1 MDLLP
6 LTWVFIALY
15 FSGHEVRG
23 QPDPP
28 CGGRLNS
35 KDAGYITSPG
45 YPQDYPS
52 HQNCEWIVYAPEPN
66 QKIVLNFNPHFEIEK
81 HDCKYDFIEIRDG
94 DSESADLLGKHCG
107 NIAPPTIISSG
118 SMLYI
123 KFTSDY
129 ARQGAGFSLRYE
141 IFKTGSEDCS
151 KNFTSPNGTIES
163 PGFPEKYPH
172 NLDCTFTILAKPK
185 MEIILQFLTFDLE
198 HDPLQ
203 VGEGDCKYDW
213 LDIWDGIPHV
223 GPLIGKYCGTKTP
236 SELRSSTGILSL
248 TFHTDMAVAKDGFS
262 ARYYLVHQEPLEN
275 FQCNVPLG
283 MESGRIA
290 NEQIT
295 ASSTYSDGRWT
306 PQQSRLHGDDNG
318 WTPNLDSN
326 KEYLQVDLRFLT
338 MLTAIATQGAIS
350 RETQNGY
357 YVKSYKLEVST
368 NGEDWM
374 VYRHGKNHKVFQAN
388 NDASEVVLNKLHAP
402 LLTRFVRIR
411 PQSWHSG
418 IALRLELF
426 GCRVTDAPCSNML
439 GMLSGLIP
447 DSHISASSTQEYLWS
462 PSTARLISS
471 RSGWF
476 PRIPQAQPGEEW
488 LQVDLGA
495 PKTVKGVIIQGA
507 RGGDSSTAVE
517 ARAFVRKFKVSY
529 SLNGKDWEYIPDPRT
544 QQPKLFEGN
553 VHYDSPDIRRFD
565 PVPAQYVRVYPER
578 WSPAGIGMR
587 LEVLGCDWTDS
598 KPTVETLGPTVK
610 SEETTTPYPIEE
622 EATECG
628 ENCSFEDDKD
638 LQLPSGF
645 NCNFDF
651 PEEPCGWMYDHAKW
665 LRSTWASSSS
675 PSDQTFP
682 DDRNFLRMQSDSRR
696 EGQYGRI
703 ISPPVHLPQSPMCL
717 EFQFQATGGRG
728 VELQV
733 VREGSQESK
742 LLWVIREDQGGQWK
756 HGRIILP
763 SYDMEYQIVF
773 QGVIG
778 KGHSGEIAID
788 DIRISTDI
796 PLDSCMEPM
805 SAFAGENYKVNIPE
819 IHGREGYEDEID
831 DEYEVD
837 WSNSSFPTSGAGDPS
852 ADKEKSWL
860 YTLDPILITI
870 IAMSSLGVLLGAT
883 CAGLLLYCTCSY
895 SGLSSRSCTTLENYN
910 FELYDGLKH
919 KVKMNHQKCCSEA

>member
-1 MDLLP
+1 MDMLP
-6 LTWVFIALY
+6 LTWVFLALY
-15 FSGHEVRG
+15 FSGHKVRS

-52 HQNCEWIVYAPEPN
+52 HQNCEWVVYAPEPN

-118 SMLYI
+118 SVLYI

-172 NLDCTFTILAKPK
+172 NLDCTFTILAKPR

-236 SELRSSTGILSL
+236 SKLRSSTGVLSL

-262 ARYYLVHQEPLEN
+262 ARYYLVHQEPPEN
-275 FQCNVPLG
+275 FQCNIPLG

-290 NEQIT
+290 NEQIS
-295 ASSTYSDGRWT
+295 ASSTFSDGRWT

-350 RETQNGY
+350 RETQRGY

-388 NDASEVVLNKLHAP
+388 SDATEVVLNKLHTP
-402 LLTRFVRIR
+402 LLTRFIRIR
-411 PQSWHSG
+411 PQTWHLG

-426 GCRVTDAPCSNML
+426 GCRVTDAPCSDML
-439 GMLSGLIP
+439 GMLSGLIA
-447 DSHISASSTQEYLWS
+447 DTQISASSTREYLWTS
-462 PSTARLISS
+462 SAARLVSS

-476 PRIPQAQPGEEW
+476 PRNPQAQPGEEW
-488 LQVDLGA
+488 LQVDLGT

-507 RGGDSSTAVE
+507 RGGDSISAME

-529 SLNGKDWEYIPDPRT
+529 SLNGKDWEYIQDPRT

-553 VHYDSPDIRRFD
+553 MHYDTPDIRRFD

-598 KPTVETLGPTVK
+598 KPTVETLGPTIK
-610 SEETTTPYPIEE
+610 TEETTTPYPMDEDV
-622 EATECG
+622 TDCG

-665 LRSTWASSSS
+665 LRSTWIGSAS
-675 PSDQTFP
+675 PNDRTFP
-682 DDRNFLRMQSDSRR
+682 DDKNFLRLQSDSQG
-696 EGQYGRI
+696 EGQYGRL
-703 ISPPVHLPQSPMCL
+703 ISPPVHLPRNPVCM
-717 EFQFQATGGRG
+717 EFQYQATGGHG
-728 VELQV
+728 VALQV
-733 VREGSQESK
+733 VREASQESK
-742 LLWVIREDQGGQWK
+742 LLWIIREDQGSEWK

-773 QGVIG
+773 EGVIG
-778 KGHSGEIAID
+778 KGRSGEIAID
-788 DIRISTDI
+788 DIRISTDV
-796 PLDSCMEPM
+796 PLENCMEPI
-805 SAFAGENYKVNIPE
+805 SAFAVDIPE
-819 IHGREGYEDEID
+819 IHGGEGYEDEID
-831 DEYEVD
+831 DEYEGD
-837 WSNSSFPTSGAGDPS
+837 WSNSSSPTSGAGGPS
-852 ADKEKSWL
+852 SGKEKSWL
-860 YTLDPILITI
+860 YTLDPFLITI

>member
-1 MDLLP
+1 M
-6 LTWVFIALY
+6 
-15 FSGHEVRG
+15 
-23 QPDPP
+23 
-28 CGGRLNS
+28 NS

-118 SMLYI
+118 SVLYI

-262 ARYYLVHQEPLEN
+262 ARYYLVHQDPPEN

-290 NEQIT
+290 NEQIS
-295 ASSTYSDGRWT
+295 ASSTYSDERWT

-318 WTPNLDSN
+318 WTPNLDSS

-388 NDASEVVLNKLHAP
+388 NDATEVVL
-402 LLTRFVRIR
+402 
-411 PQSWHSG
+411 
-418 IALRLELF
+418 
-426 GCRVTDAPCSNML
+426 
-439 GMLSGLIP
+439 
-447 DSHISASSTQEYLWS
+447 
-462 PSTARLISS
+462 SS

-488 LQVDLGA
+488 LQVDLGV

-507 RGGDSSTAVE
+507 RGGDSITAVE

-529 SLNGKDWEYIPDPRT
+529 SLNGRDWEYIQDPRT

-553 VHYDSPDIRRFD
+553 MHYDTPDIRRFD

-610 SEETTTPYPIEE
+610 SEETTTPYPIDE

-645 NCNFDF
+645 NCNFDL

-665 LRSTWASSSS
+665 LRSTWTSSSS
-675 PSDQTFP
+675 PNDRTFP
-682 DDRNFLRMQSDSRR
+682 DDRNFLRLQSDGRR
-696 EGQYGRI
+696 EGQYARL
-703 ISPPVHLPQSPMCL
+703 ISPPVHLPRSPVCM
-717 EFQFQATGGRG
+717 EFQYQATGGRG
-728 VELQV
+728 LALQV
-733 VREGSQESK
+733 VREASQESK
-742 LLWVIREDQGGQWK
+742 LLWVIREDQGNEWK

-773 QGVIG
+773 EGVIG
-778 KGHSGEIAID
+778 KGRSGEIAID
-788 DIRISTDI
+788 DIRISTDV
-796 PLDSCMEPM
+796 PLENCMEPI
-805 SAFAGENYKVNIPE
+805 SAFAVDIPE

-837 WSNSSFPTSGAGDPS
+837 WTNSSSPTSGSGAPS

>member
-1 MDLLP
+1 MDLFP
-6 LTWVFIALY
+6 LTWVFLALC
-15 FSGHEVRG
+15 FSGPEVRG

-118 SMLYI
+118 SVLYI

-290 NEQIT
+290 NEQIS

-306 PQQSRLHGDDNG
+306 PQQSRLHGEDNG

-326 KEYLQVDLRFLT
+326 KEYLQVDLHFLT

-374 VYRHGKNHKVFQAN
+374 VYRHGKNHKV
-388 NDASEVVLNKLHAP
+388 K
-402 LLTRFVRIR
+402 
-411 PQSWHSG
+411 HS
-418 IALRLELF
+418 
-426 GCRVTDAPCSNML
+426 
-439 GMLSGLIP
+439 
-447 DSHISASSTQEYLWS
+447 
-462 PSTARLISS
+462 
-471 RSGWF
+471 
-476 PRIPQAQPGEEW
+476 QP
-488 LQVDLGA
+488 
-495 PKTVKGVIIQGA
+495 
-507 RGGDSSTAVE
+507 
-517 ARAFVRKFKVSY
+517 
-529 SLNGKDWEYIPDPRT
+529 
-544 QQPKLFEGN
+544 
-553 VHYDSPDIRRFD
+553 
-565 PVPAQYVRVYPER
+565 
-578 WSPAGIGMR
+578 
-587 LEVLGCDWTDS
+587 
-598 KPTVETLGPTVK
+598 
-610 SEETTTPYPIEE
+610 
-622 EATECG
+622 
-628 ENCSFEDDKD
+628 
-638 LQLPSGF
+638 
-645 NCNFDF
+645 
-651 PEEPCGWMYDHAKW
+651 
-665 LRSTWASSSS
+665 
-675 PSDQTFP
+675 
-682 DDRNFLRMQSDSRR
+682 
-696 EGQYGRI
+696 
-703 ISPPVHLPQSPMCL
+703 
-717 EFQFQATGGRG
+717 
-728 VELQV
+728 
-733 VREGSQESK
+733 
-742 LLWVIREDQGGQWK
+742 
-756 HGRIILP
+756 
-763 SYDMEYQIVF
+763 
-773 QGVIG
+773 
-778 KGHSGEIAID
+778 
-788 DIRISTDI
+788 
-796 PLDSCMEPM
+796 
-805 SAFAGENYKVNIPE
+805 
-819 IHGREGYEDEID
+819 
-831 DEYEVD
+831 
-837 WSNSSFPTSGAGDPS
+837 
-852 ADKEKSWL
+852 
-860 YTLDPILITI
+860 
-870 IAMSSLGVLLGAT
+870 
-883 CAGLLLYCTCSY
+883 
-895 SGLSSRSCTTLENYN
+895 
-910 FELYDGLKH
+910 
-919 KVKMNHQKCCSEA
+919 SEASRKGAEG

>member
-1 MDLLP
+1 MDMFP
-6 LTWVFIALY
+6 LTWVFLALY
-15 FSGHEVRG
+15 FSGHKVRS
-23 QPDPP
+23 QPEPP

-52 HQNCEWIVYAPEPN
+52 HQNCEWVVYAPEPN

-81 HDCKYDFIEIRDG
+81 HDC
-94 DSESADLLGKHCG
+94 
-107 NIAPPTIISSG
+107 
-118 SMLYI
+118 
-123 KFTSDY
+123 
-129 ARQGAGFSLRYE
+129 
-141 IFKTGSEDCS
+141 SEDCS

-172 NLDCTFTILAKPK
+172 NLDCTFTILAKPR

-236 SELRSSTGILSL
+236 SKLRSSTGILSL

-262 ARYYLVHQEPLEN
+262 ARYNLVHQEPPEN
-275 FQCNVPLG
+275 FQCNIPLG

-290 NEQIT
+290 NEQIS
-295 ASSTYSDGRWT
+295 ASSTFSDGRWT

-338 MLTAIATQGAIS
+338 VLTAIATQGAIS
-350 RETQNGY
+350 RETQRGY

-388 NDASEVVLNKLHAP
+388 NDATEVVLNKLHMP
-402 LLTRFVRIR
+402 LLTRFIRIR
-411 PQSWHSG
+411 PQTWHLG

-439 GMLSGLIP
+439 GMLSGLIA
-447 DSHISASSTQEYLWS
+447 DTQISASSTREYLWS
-462 PSTARLISS
+462 PSTARLVSS

-476 PRIPQAQPGEEW
+476 PRNPQAQPGEEW
-488 LQVDLGA
+488 LQVDLGT

-507 RGGDSSTAVE
+507 RGGDSISAME

-529 SLNGKDWEYIPDPRT
+529 SLNGKDWEYIQDPRT

-553 VHYDSPDIRRFD
+553 MHYDTPDIRRFD

-598 KPTVETLGPTVK
+598 KPTVETLGPTIK
-610 SEETTTPYPIEE
+610 SEETTTPYPMDED
-622 EATECG
+622 ATECG

-651 PEEPCGWMYDHAKW
+651 PEEPCGWLYDHAKW
-665 LRSTWASSSS
+665 LRSTWISSVS
-675 PSDQTFP
+675 PNDGTFP
-682 DDRNFLRMQSDSRR
+682 DDKNFLRLQSDGRR
-696 EGQYGRI
+696 EGQYGRL
-703 ISPPVHLPQSPMCL
+703 ISPPVHLPRSPVCM
-717 EFQFQATGGRG
+717 EFQYQATGGHG
-728 VELQV
+728 VALQV
-733 VREGSQESK
+733 VREASQESK
-742 LLWVIREDQGGQWK
+742 LLWVIREDQGSEWK

-773 QGVIG
+773 EGVIG
-778 KGHSGEIAID
+778 KGRSGEIAID
-788 DIRISTDI
+788 DIRISTDV
-796 PLDSCMEPM
+796 PLENCM
-805 SAFAGENYKVNIPE
+805 VDIPE
-819 IHGREGYEDEID
+819 IHGGEGYEDEID
-831 DEYEVD
+831 DEYEGD
-837 WSNSSFPTSGAGDPS
+837 WSNSSSPTSGAGGPS
-852 ADKEKSWL
+852 SGKEKSWL

>member
-1 MDLLP
+1 MDMFP
-6 LTWVFIALY
+6 LTWVFLALY
-15 FSGHEVRG
+15 FSRHEVRG

-94 DSESADLLGKHCG
+94 DSDSADLLGKHCG

-118 SMLYI
+118 SVLYI

-223 GPLIGKYCGTKTP
+223 GPLIGKYCGTRTP

-262 ARYYLVHQEPLEN
+262 ARFYLVQQEPLEN
-275 FQCNVPLG
+275 LQCNAPLG

-290 NEQIT
+290 NEQIS
-295 ASSTYSDGRWT
+295 ASSTYSDGRWA

-374 VYRHGKNHKVFQAN
+374 MYRHGKNHKVFQAN
-388 NDASEVVLNKLHAP
+388 NDATEVVLNKLHTP

-411 PQSWHSG
+411 PQTWHSG

-439 GMLSGLIP
+439 GMLSGLIA
-447 DSHISASSTQEYLWS
+447 DSQISASSTREYLWS
-462 PSTARLISS
+462 PSSARLVSS

-495 PKTVKGVIIQGA
+495 PKMVKGVIIQGA
-507 RGGDSSTAVE
+507 RGGDSITAVE

-529 SLNGKDWEYIPDPRT
+529 SLNGKDWEYIQDPRIL
-544 QQPKLFEGN
+544 QPK
-553 VHYDSPDIRRFD
+553 V
-565 PVPAQYVRVYPER
+565 
-578 WSPAGIGMR
+578 
-587 LEVLGCDWTDS
+587 
-598 KPTVETLGPTVK
+598 
-610 SEETTTPYPIEE
+610 
-622 EATECG
+622 
-628 ENCSFEDDKD
+628 
-638 LQLPSGF
+638 
-645 NCNFDF
+645 
-651 PEEPCGWMYDHAKW
+651 
-665 LRSTWASSSS
+665 
-675 PSDQTFP
+675 
-682 DDRNFLRMQSDSRR
+682 
-696 EGQYGRI
+696 
-703 ISPPVHLPQSPMCL
+703 
-717 EFQFQATGGRG
+717 
-728 VELQV
+728 
-733 VREGSQESK
+733 
-742 LLWVIREDQGGQWK
+742 
-756 HGRIILP
+756 
-763 SYDMEYQIVF
+763 
-773 QGVIG
+773 
-778 KGHSGEIAID
+778 
-788 DIRISTDI
+788 
-796 PLDSCMEPM
+796 
-805 SAFAGENYKVNIPE
+805 
-819 IHGREGYEDEID
+819 
-831 DEYEVD
+831 
-837 WSNSSFPTSGAGDPS
+837 
-852 ADKEKSWL
+852 
-860 YTLDPILITI
+860 
-870 IAMSSLGVLLGAT
+870 
-883 CAGLLLYCTCSY
+883 SY
-895 SGLSSRSCTTLENYN
+895 SRATP
-910 FELYDGLKH
+910 
-919 KVKMNHQKCCSEA
+919 